1 MVVPHVW
8 HISHS
13 YRKQRGNSGGIW
25 TSHHYF
31 GVARCVLRDRD
42 PIFRLFPLRGLV
54 VHIGDDDSEVD
65 RAAPTSSV
73 CSDDLLA
80 DPWCLSGRETG
91 DIIQP
96 RGLSAYTEIIQVV
109 TDTGE
114 DRRVFFVNGSSE
126 MREIPDTS
134 TWRIGLHYPL
144 DVSHPE
150 YHVQQLRPYMC
161 VCVFFCNSF
170 KWLLI
175 IVKHF

>member
-31 GVARCVLRDRD
+31 GVAWCVLRDRD

-80 DPWCLSGRETG
+80 DPWCLSGWETG

-114 DRRVFFVNGSSE
+114 DRRVFLSMGVQRWEKSLILPPEELVSIIHWMFHIQNIMYSS
-126 MREIPDTS
+126 
-134 TWRIGLHYPL
+134 
-144 DVSHPE
+144 
-150 YHVQQLRPYMC
+150 
-161 VCVFFCNSF
+161 
-170 KWLLI
+170 
-175 IVKHF
+175 

>member
-13 YRKQRGNSGGIW
+13 YRKQRRNSGGIW

-42 PIFRLFPLRGLV
+42 PIFHLFPLRGLV

-80 DPWCLSGRETG
+80 NPWCLSGRETG
-91 DIIQP
+91 DVIQP

-114 DRRVFFVNGSSE
+114 DRWVFFVDRSSE
-126 MREIPDTS
+126 KSLILPPEK
-134 TWRIGLHYPL
+134 L
-144 DVSHPE
+144 VS
-150 YHVQQLRPYMC
+150 
-161 VCVFFCNSF
+161 
-170 KWLLI
+170 I
-175 IVKHF
+175 IHWMFHIQNITYSS